1 MILLLRVWLKKPT
14 SLKNP
19 ENAYYINLMLTNPLD
34 NFQNSCAIETGLSDF
49 HKITATTLKIKLEKL
64 KPRM

>member
-1 MILLLRVWLKKPT
+1 
-14 SLKNP
+14 
-19 ENAYYINLMLTNPLD
+19 MLTNPPD

-64 KPRM
+64 KPRI